1 MNKELKTGIKVE
13 REHKRTLRWLK
24 RFVKKNGRFPKDN
37 EIFKSI
43 ASDHLA
49 EHKDYYQKLL
59 KAKL

>member
-1 MNKELKTGIKVE
+1 MNKELKIGIKVE
-13 REHKRTLRWLK
+13 REHKRTLLWLK

-37 EIFKSI
+37 EFYKNVVY
-43 ASDHLA
+43 DHLA